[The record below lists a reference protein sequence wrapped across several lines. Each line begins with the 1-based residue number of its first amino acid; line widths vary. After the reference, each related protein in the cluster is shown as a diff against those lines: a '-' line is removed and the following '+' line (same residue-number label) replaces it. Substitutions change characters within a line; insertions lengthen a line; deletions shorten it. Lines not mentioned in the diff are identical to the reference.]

1 MCFNLMEEEKNM
13 KLIVKRMLSKY
24 EIEFFLLGSVML
36 LPNLDSLLEHVDWAE
51 ASSSLIVILID
62 LMFIY
67 KVVFCKS
74 SKWAWGAFLLY
85 IFIIAPMIIFIYFTE
100 YIQNDSTINVI
111 YNCLNIFLVAIIL
124 LRTCFQLENI
134 KETGGG

>member
-1 MCFNLMEEEKNM
+1 M

-74 SKWAWGAFLLY
+74 SKWAWVALLLY
-85 IFIIAPMIIFIYFTE
+85 IFIIIPMVVFIYFAE
-100 YIQNDSTINVI
+100 YIQNDSVLKVI
-111 YNCLNIFLVAIIL
+111 YHLFNIFLVAIIL
-124 LRTCFQLENI
+124 LRTCFRLDNL
-134 KETGGG
+134 KK